1 MVPNLQLEAEQEKK
15 AALEKENRDLR
26 SALSRLESKLQS
38 KERVYIYAI
47 QYAASMINDKIFYD
61 IHLF

>member
-38 KERVYIYAI
+38 KERVYIYI
-47 QYAASMINDKIFYD
+47 YICKPVCSINI
-61 IHLF
+61 

>member
-38 KERVYIYAI
+38 KERVYIYIYIYAS
-47 QYAASMINDKIFYD
+47 QYAASIYD
-61 IHLF
+61 Q

>member
-1 MVPNLQLEAEQEKK
+1 MLPNLQLEAHQKQK

-38 KERVYIYAI
+38 KVIFSFSI
-47 QYAASMINDKIFYD
+47 INVLIKQEE
-61 IHLF
+61 